1 MENQPSVL
9 GDGNRYLDMWETRL
23 STIVHFFNRESEKPE
38 PAFLYDVRPP
48 ANSPFPESI
57 PAPDSLKR
65 FYDICDGGYFG
76 PAINFIPVAELVS
89 ETQNWMEILRD
100 YDERGDIITQG
111 QQCVF
116 ANDPD
121 GAPWIY
127 DRVSGRVAAFYWK
140 GGDWCDPKFDTHD
153 DFMIDV
159 LSPKPNDNDW
169 STMLTV
175 IDAETK

>member
-1 MENQPSVL
+1 
-9 GDGNRYLDMWETRL
+9 MWETQL
-23 STIVHFFNRESEKPE
+23 STIVRFFNSDGEKPE
-38 PAFLYDVRPP
+38 PAFLYEVRPS
-48 ANSPFPESI
+48 ANSSF
-57 PAPDSLKR
+57 PDSLPAPKSLRR

-76 PAINFIPVAELVS
+76 PGINFISISELET
-89 ETQNWMEILRD
+89 ETQSWLEILRD

-127 DRVSGRVAAFYWK
+127 DHDSGRVAAFYWK
-140 GGDWCDPKFDTHD
+140 GGDWCAPKFDSHD
-153 DFMIDV
+153 DFMVDV
-159 LSPKPNDNDW
+159 LSPMTNDNDW

-175 IDAETK
+175 IQAESK